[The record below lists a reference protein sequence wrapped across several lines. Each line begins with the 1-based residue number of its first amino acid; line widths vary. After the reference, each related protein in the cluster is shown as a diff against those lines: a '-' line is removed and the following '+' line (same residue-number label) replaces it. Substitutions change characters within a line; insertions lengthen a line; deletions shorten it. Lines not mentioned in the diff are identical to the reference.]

1 MDYYKDSHSYM
12 REPLDLGAYERDLQK
27 LSILQDEI
35 VRIEKTSDL
44 ISDRVKNGIKNVDGN
59 LNEKIL

>member
-1 MDYYKDSHSYM
+1 M